1 MENLSIQ
8 RVRGLNPGV
17 VQGDEAP
24 TKQIED
30 AEQAAQTLRD
40 KITALQAKLEE
51 AEGTI
56 RKQDSEL
63 KNLTANVDVLVGQI
77 QKLTQST
84 KPPQP
89 ESVTKTGDAEQ
100 LTESP
105 NAKIA
110 NLEARITEIQQTLL
124 HRESAIEALGKS
136 LSVKILDLDTQL
148 KNKEKLLLDR
158 DKKVNDL
165 ESELKTVISRMKEI
179 SSSLK
184 QAEALASIEQELG
197 AVAADQSNG
206 DKETLSSARF
216 NGPNDASPA
225 TDRTSVP
232 AVLFDR
238 MGHELTS
245 IMGPLAPAIVHYDVV
260 ALGESIET
268 FPRQR
273 LAELLEKVTN
283 EIADE
288 ALKRTFRERF
298 MREL

>member
-8 RVRGLNPGV
+8 RVRGLNPGA

-77 QKLTQST
+77 RKLTQSS

>member
-77 QKLTQST
+77 RKLTQSS

>member
-30 AEQAAQTLRD
+30 AEQVAQTLRD

-77 QKLTQST
+77 RKLTQSS

-238 MGHELTS
+238 IGQELTS

>member
-1 MENLSIQ
+1 LENLSIQ
-8 RVRGLNPGV
+8 RVRGLNPGAV
-17 VQGDEAP
+17 HGDEAP

-30 AEQAAQTLRD
+30 AEQVAQTLRD

-77 QKLTQST
+77 RKLTQSS

-238 MGHELTS
+238 IGQELTS

>member
-1 MENLSIQ
+1 LENLSIQ

-77 QKLTQST
+77 RKLTQSS

>member
-1 MENLSIQ
+1 M
-8 RVRGLNPGV
+8 RGLNPGV

-30 AEQAAQTLRD
+30 AEQVAQTLRD

-77 QKLTQST
+77 RKLTQSS

-298 MREL
+298 MREF

>member
-1 MENLSIQ
+1 
-8 RVRGLNPGV
+8 LNPGV

-77 QKLTQST
+77 RKLTQSS

>member
-1 MENLSIQ
+1 LENLSIQ

-30 AEQAAQTLRD
+30 AEQVAQTLRD

-77 QKLTQST
+77 RKLTQSS

-298 MREL
+298 MREF